1 MGFFKA
7 LYQLTGR
14 QEISNSRQG
23 NSSLRPSVRK
33 FVPSAVKENFFSSP
47 ANQVED
53 LCQHGFPPSLF
64 QGQIC
69 PVRRPVSKSS
79 GKSTIPDFWTW
90 TADPQSNSDIFVWCP
105 SCLLACPA
113 NAARRVPTLSALP
126 SFSNMVFVK
135 LTKQLNNP
143 DIYTTK
149 HH

>member
-1 MGFFKA
+1 MKYPTA
-7 LYQLTGR
+7 DWETHPYDCTRKNL
-14 QEISNSRQG
+14 SRQPLG
-23 NSSLRPSVRK
+23 KTYFRHRPFKSRTRSNIDSHRHFSRDK
-33 FVPSAVKENFFSSP
+33 FVPSDVQSQ
-47 ANQVED
+47 NQMRNPP
-53 LCQHGFPPSLF
+53 FPTF
-64 QGQIC
+64 GRGQ
-69 PVRRPVSKSS
+69 
-79 GKSTIPDFWTW
+79 W
-90 TADPQSNSDIFVWCP
+90 TASPIRTFFVWCP